1 MRGTMPEVETVMREA
16 GMPTSLTRRAH
27 GLHEVVVVEEG
38 LALSHENE
46 VDAVAVD
53 LDLLVV
59 EDGEDLADDF
69 AGGEVA
75 VQAEKGGHAEGAFDG
90 AADLAGDA
98 DGGAGRRAASGQ
110 WLVAAKAGPS
120 TA

>member
-1 MRGTMPEVETVMREA
+1 MPA
-16 GMPTSLTRRAH
+16 SLDQQAH

-38 LALSHENE
+38 LALSHEDE

-75 VQAEKGGHAEGAFDG
+75 LEAEEGGHAEGA
-90 AADLAGDA
+90 
-98 DGGAGRRAASGQ
+98 
-110 WLVAAKAGPS
+110 S
-120 TA
+120 TAQPTWLETQMVARCQPSPRSLAAPEGTAG